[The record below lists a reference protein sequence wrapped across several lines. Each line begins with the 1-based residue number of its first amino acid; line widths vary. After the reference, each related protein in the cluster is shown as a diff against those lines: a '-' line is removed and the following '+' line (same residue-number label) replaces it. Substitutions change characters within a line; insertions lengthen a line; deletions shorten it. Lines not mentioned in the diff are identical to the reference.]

1 MSRDSQRR
9 EKNECFPTAAAAAA
23 AARLWLGFHHAKGQK
38 PPALRCQPPFNT
50 VAVPFETLSN
60 KADA

>member
-9 EKNECFPTAAAAAA
+9 QKNECFPTVAAA
-23 AARLWLGFHHAKGQK
+23 AARLWLGFHHLTGQK

-50 VAVPFETLSN
+50 VAVPFETLSI

>member
-9 EKNECFPTAAAAAA
+9 EKNECFPTAAAAA

-38 PPALRCQPPFNT
+38 PPALRQPPFNT
-50 VAVPFETLSN
+50 VAVPFETLSI

>member
-9 EKNECFPTAAAAAA
+9 EKNERFPTAPAAA
-23 AARLWLGFHHAKGQK
+23 AARLWLGFHHLTGQK

-50 VAVPFETLSN
+50 VAVPFETLSI